1 MNFAEEAVKL
11 FALRKPECISTCLLR
26 VDIMQLA
33 NGTLVVNEF
42 ESLEAGY
49 GSSEKNEMRTQMFLY
64 EFWLHEFRQL
74 KIE

>member
-1 MNFAEEAVKL
+1 
-11 FALRKPECISTCLLR
+11 
-26 VDIMQLA
+26 MQLA